1 MARLTDRELR
11 VALTS
16 IRSTY
21 TKMQESIEGETNLD
35 FADQMIYESEEYLM
49 GEVIKLFNEMGE
61 EDVDWGQVNREN
73 LAEALEQTWLDT
85 PARSNEDGVHLDWL
99 AVADKAIEILLGG
112 DEVA

>member
-1 MARLTDRELR
+1 VTNEELR

-21 TKMQESIEGETNLD
+21 LKMQESIEGETNLD

-49 GEVIKLFNEMGE
+49 GEVINLFNDMDE
-61 EDVDWGQVNREN
+61 EEVDWGQVNREN
-73 LAEALEQTWLDT
+73 LAATLKSTF
-85 PARSNEDGVHLDWL
+85 EDFGTVGDVWL

-112 DEVA
+112 EEVA

>member
-1 MARLTDRELR
+1 MSDRELR

-21 TKMQESIEGETNLD
+21 TKMQEQIEGEPNLD

-49 GEVIKLFNEMGE
+49 GEVIKLFNDLDA
-61 EDVDWGQVNREN
+61 EDVDWGQVNREK
-73 LAEALEQTWLDT
+73 LATELEQVWLDT
-85 PARSNEDGVHLDWL
+85 PVLADEDGVHMDWL

-112 DEVA
+112 DDVA